1 MAQELGIC
9 QKTYS
14 YIESGICKP
23 DIIKFLKFAH
33 ITETHPMHYV
43 EQLVD
48 GKPSWETSEMKE
60 DILTYNIDKLKAEIV
75 YLRVQNDSL
84 RECVQKL
91 IEKLG

>member
-1 MAQELGIC
+1 
-9 QKTYS
+9 
-14 YIESGICKP
+14 
-23 DIIKFLKFAH
+23 
-33 ITETHPMHYV
+33 MHYV

-60 DILTYNIDKLKAEIV
+60 DILTDNIDKLKAEIV